1 MPALELTVDSTA
13 KQNAL
18 QAAMEA
24 GAIIVDGGR
33 RRPFYFDGRF
43 LTANDLIADQN
54 YIRARQSDLAQAIG
68 TGVVRGLMVGLAG
81 DFASNNPELE
91 IQRGLGVTPAGD
103 IVRLADTVRLR
114 LNRVPESQIVDAQL
128 GVKLLANAAVN
139 NRTGLYVLALRPIEF
154 SANPVPA
161 YPTSLDGVRTVRDG
175 DIIEAT
181 AITLIPYPDRAGT
194 EDPDDK
200 RARVA
205 REIFY
210 ESQRPGVLQEA
221 LPLALLYI
229 SNGRLVWL
237 DVFMV
242 RREVG
247 AEPTIAA
254 GLKQRP
260 RSLLEAWFKQH
271 VDHVDDIDAK
281 AMRDGFAATRYFD
294 VLPPVGLMPAASLR
308 FEPAPPG
315 TAGGTLL
322 QSFFPPLVDCE
333 FAFVPSDEVAALV
346 DQGLGLPPIDLSAT
360 DDDLDQLSVLIMAPV
375 TRTRLA
381 TLKRELENL
390 ARPVRPAA
398 PGMLAKR
405 LPLDTLMRVSS
416 RVLQPSATELARTQ
430 AIDAAWSGALAE
442 AQELVQRQNRNCF
455 WFMRRRQLPYYTE
468 ISSATLRLA
477 GNAADIDKAIADRAA
492 ADSEVKVVDTLAE
505 RLPKLAQAETWN
517 LLAADRLRVSPVFT
531 KSKLFATSDVLRRS
545 ALQDLKTAVDKAS
558 SEQRHAVVLEVAR
571 RFGDEQLGRGFDA
584 MRQAVETKVQEE
596 LQSEKFAA
604 GLAASGVAPELDR
617 AARTLPGDKLG
628 AFTAAVVTAA
638 LDGKTDELRK
648 LVANPKQA

>member
-1 MPALELTVDSTA
+1 MPALELTVDSTS
-13 KQNAL
+13 QQQAL
-18 QAAMEA
+18 QAALEA

-68 TGVVRGLMVGLAG
+68 TGVIRGLMVSLAG
-81 DFASNNPELE
+81 DFATNNPQLE

-103 IVRLADTVRLR
+103 IVRLAEPVRLR

-154 SANPVPA
+154 SANPVPV

-175 DIIEAT
+175 DLIEAT
-181 AITLIPYPDRAGT
+181 AITLIPYPDRSGT
-194 EDPDDK
+194 ENADDK

-221 LPLALLYI
+221 LPLALLYFN
-229 SNGRLVWL
+229 NGRLVWL

-260 RSLLEAWFKQH
+260 RALLEAWFKQH
-271 VDHVDDIDAK
+271 VDHVDDIDAT
-281 AMRDGFAATRYFD
+281 AMREGFAASRYFD
-294 VLPPVGLMPAASLR
+294 VLPPVGLLPAASVR

-315 TAGGTLL
+315 AFGGTLL

-346 DQGLGLPPIDLSAT
+346 DQGLGLPPIDLTAG
-360 DDDLDQLSVLIMAPV
+360 DDDLDQLSVLILAPV
-375 TRTRLA
+375 TRSRLTA
-381 TLKRELENL
+381 LKRELETVS
-390 ARPVRPAA
+390 RIVRPAA

-405 LPLDTLMRVSS
+405 LPLDTLMRTSS
-416 RVLQPSATELARTQ
+416 RITAPTAEALTRAQ
-430 AIDAAWSGALAE
+430 AIDAAWGRALAE
-442 AQELVQRQNRNCF
+442 AQELVQRQNRSCF
-455 WFMRRRQLPYYTE
+455 WFMRRRQLPYFAE

-477 GNAADIDKAIADRAA
+477 GNAADIDKTITERVAADR
-492 ADSEVKVVDTLAE
+492 EVDLVNTLSGQ
-505 RLPKLAQAETWN
+505 LPKLAQAETYN
-517 LLAADRLRVSPVFT
+517 LFAADRLRVSATFT
-531 KSKLFATSDVLRRS
+531 QARLFATSDVLRRS
-545 ALQDLKTAVDKAS
+545 ALQDLKTAVAS
-558 SEQRHAVVLEVAR
+558 SATPQRHAVVLEVAR

-584 MRQAVETKVQEE
+584 MRQAADATTQKD
-596 LQSEKFAA
+596 LQSDKFAA

-617 AARTLPGDKLG
+617 AARSLPGDKLV
-628 AFTAAVVTAA
+628 AFTAAVVAA
-638 LDGKTDELRK
+638 AVANKTDDLRR
-648 LVANPKQA
+648 LVANPTK

>member
-1 MPALELTVDSTA
+1 MPALELHVDSTA

-68 TGVVRGLMVGLAG
+68 TGVIRGLMVGLAG
-81 DFASNNPELE
+81 DFTSNNPELE

-103 IVRLADTVRLR
+103 IVRLAETVRLR

-128 GVKLLANAAVN
+128 GLKLLANAAVN

-194 EDPDDK
+194 EDADDR

-229 SNGRLVWL
+229 NNGRLVWL

-260 RSLLEAWFKQH
+260 RALLEAWFKQH
-271 VDHVDDIDAK
+271 VDQVDDIDAK
-281 AMRDGFAATRYFD
+281 AMREGFAATRYFD
-294 VLPPVGLMPAASLR
+294 VLPPVGLMPAACLR
-308 FEPAPPG
+308 FEEAASG

-333 FAFVPSDEVAALV
+333 FAFVPSDEVATLV
-346 DQGLGLPPIDLSAT
+346 DQGLGLPPIDLSAN
-360 DDDLDQLSVLIMAPV
+360 DDDLDQLSVLVMAPV
-375 TRTRLA
+375 TRARLA
-381 TLKRELENL
+381 TLKRELDSL

-398 PGMLAKR
+398 PGMLSKR
-405 LPLDTLMRVSS
+405 LPLDALMRVSS
-416 RVLQPSATELARTQ
+416 RALRPTAPELARAQ
-430 AIDAAWSGALAE
+430 AIDAAWRDALAE

-455 WFMRRRQLPYYTE
+455 WFMRRRQLPYYAE
-468 ISSATLRLA
+468 VSSATLRLA
-477 GNAADIDKAIADRAA
+477 GNAAAIDQTIVDRTA
-492 ADSEVKVVDTLAE
+492 ADEQVGLLDTLAP

-517 LLAADRLRVSPVFT
+517 LVASDRLRVSPMFT
-531 KSKLFATSDVLRRS
+531 ASKRFATSDVLRHS
-545 ALQDLKTAVDKAS
+545 ALQDLRISVDRAS
-558 SEQRHAVVLEVAR
+558 SEQQHAAVLAVAR
-571 RFGDEQLGRGFDA
+571 RFGDQHLGHGFDA
-584 MRQAVETKVQEE
+584 MRQAVDGSVRED
-596 LQSEKFAA
+596 LQSERFAA
-604 GLAASGVAPELDR
+604 GLAASGVVPELDR
-617 AARTLPGDKLG
+617 AARALPADKLK
-628 AFTAAVVTAA
+628 AFTAAVVAA
-638 LDGKTDELRK
+638 AVDNRTDELRR
-648 LVANPKQA
+648 LVANPTK

>member
-1 MPALELTVDSTA
+1 MPATELTISSTA
-13 KQNAL
+13 QQGAL
-18 QAAMEA
+18 QAALQA
-24 GAIIVDGGR
+24 GAIVVDAGR

-43 LTANDLIADQN
+43 LTAADLIADQN

-81 DFASNNPELE
+81 DFSSNNPQLE
-91 IQRGLGVTPAGD
+91 IQAGLGVTPAGD
-103 IVRLADTVRLR
+103 IVRLAGTVRLR
-114 LNRVPESQIVDAQL
+114 LNSVPESQIVDAQL

-139 NRTGLYVLALRPIEF
+139 NRTGLYVLALRPVEF

-161 YPTSLDGVRTVRDG
+161 YPTSLDGVRSVRDG

-194 EDPDDK
+194 EDADDK

-229 SNGRLVWL
+229 NNGRLVWL
-237 DVFMV
+237 DVYMV

-260 RSLLEAWFKQH
+260 RALLEAWFKQH
-271 VDHVDDIDAK
+271 VDHVDDVDAK
-281 AMRDGFAATRYFD
+281 ALNDGFAATRYFD
-294 VLPPVGLMPAASLR
+294 VLPPVGLLPARCLR
-308 FEPAPPG
+308 FEPPATG

-346 DQGLGLPPIDLSAT
+346 DQGLGLPPIDLGAG

-375 TRTRLA
+375 TRARLA
-381 TLKRELENL
+381 VLKRELESL
-390 ARPVRPAA
+390 SRTVRPAA

-405 LPLDTLMRVSS
+405 LPLDSLMRVST
-416 RVLQPSATELARTQ
+416 RAVLPAAADLARAQ
-430 AIDAAWSGALAE
+430 AVDAAWSNALLE
-442 AQELVQRQNRNCF
+442 AQELAQRQNRNCF
-455 WFMRRRQLPYYTE
+455 WFMRRRQLPYYAE
-468 ISSATLRLA
+468 VSSATLRLA
-477 GNAADIDKAIADRAA
+477 GNASDIDKTITDRGA
-492 ADSEVKVVDTLAE
+492 ADAEVKGIDALALK
-505 RLPKLAQAETWN
+505 LPKLAQAETWN
-517 LLAADRLRVSPVFT
+517 LIAADRLRVSPGFT
-531 KSKLFATSDVLRRS
+531 ASKLFATSDVLRRG
-545 ALQDLKTAVDKAS
+545 ALQDLKAA
-558 SEQRHAVVLEVAR
+558 EQAPTERRHAVVLEVAR
-571 RFGDEQLGRGFDA
+571 RFGDDQLGRGFDA
-584 MRQAVETKVQEE
+584 MRQAVAPDVLLK
-596 LQSEKFAA
+596 LQSDKVAA
-604 GLAASGVAPELDR
+604 GLAASGVVPELDR
-617 AARTLPGDKLG
+617 AARALPADKLA
-628 AFTAAVVTAA
+628 AFTAAIVAA
-638 LDGKTDELRK
+638 ATDNKVDELRK
-648 LVANPKQA
+648 LVANPTK